1 MDVRVVIGQMVQLF
15 IMMAVGYVLMKI
27 HLLDEEFNKKLN
39 KLVLSLITP
48 CLILSSVLN
57 SSGQSKSIVIY
68 IFLIAVVVYVLLP
81 IISYILVIVLK
92 IEKPKRGL
100 FMFMTIF
107 SNTGFMGFPIM
118 KSIFGDT
125 AVFYTAIF
133 NMVFNIEVFTLGIM
147 LMNYGQ
153 EKIQLEW
160 KNLLSPGIVSSL
172 MAIIIYFLEIP
183 VPSVVM
189 NVCSSIGDMTTPLAM
204 LLIGAS
210 LSKISFK
217 DIFGDLKLYP
227 FTFVKQILLPFIAF
241 PVICYFISDPFIQGV
256 TLLNLAMPV
265 GNMAVLFAT
274 QYNRDT
280 QMAAKTVFMTTLFSV
295 VSIPFIVSVLL

>member
-48 CLILSSVLN
+48 CLILSSVLK
-57 SSGQSKSIVIY
+57 SGGQSKSIVIY